1 MHRIRY
7 LLTRHPVLFRLPPVV
22 GALAL
27 GWLTTTVIDG
37 ATAEVRRLGPMRVV
51 PVSARAVDAGVVL
64 GEDEIT
70 WRRLP
75 NGALPSGAVAGRPEG
90 ATTLV
95 PLAKGEVLLVAKL
108 APAGVRGPAALVP
121 PGSSAVAVPAA
132 EGSRPPLRR
141 GDRVDVL
148 AAGEDG
154 GTTVAVGALVVD
166 VAEEVVTVAVTAE
179 EAPAV
184 AFAVARGIVVLAL
197 AP

>member
-1 MHRIRY
+1 VHRIRF
-7 LLTRHPVLFRLPPVV
+7 LLARHPLLSRLPTLAA
-22 GALAL
+22 ALAL

-37 ATAEVRRLGPMRVV
+37 ATSEVRRLGPMVTV

-64 GEDEIT
+64 ADDDLA
-70 WRRLP
+70 WRQVPRGVLP
-75 NGALPSGAVAGRPEG
+75 TGDVARTPVG

-95 PLAKGEVLLVAKL
+95 PLAEGEVLLVAKL
-108 APAGVRGPAALVP
+108 APDGVRGPAALVP
-121 PGSSAVAVPAA
+121 PGSSAVAVPAP
-132 EGSRPPLRR
+132 EESRPPLRR

-148 AAGEDG
+148 AAADDG
-154 GTTVAVGALVVD
+154 GTTVAAGALVVD
-166 VAEEVVTVAVTAE
+166 VAEEVVTVAVPAE